1 MNGDTTPGGS
11 AGSKR
16 GGGSEKCSAPVICP
30 SGAASAVPGATS
42 AIARTASAIRVR
54 ELVATIA
61 SGIED
66 DLHRIAGAP
75 LEHVDR
81 LAHSGER
88 ELGGDERLGGEPAPP
103 QQRQGAA
110 DTGAALAALGV
121 DRDVPPHCLADV
133 GGDRPVVE

>member
-1 MNGDTTPGGS
+1 MNGDTTPGVS
-11 AGSKR
+11 AGSNR
-16 GGGSEKCSAPVICP
+16 VGASENCSAHVICP
-30 SGAASAVPGATS
+30 PGPASAAPGATS

-88 ELGGDERLGGEPAPP
+88 ELVRDERLGGGPARP
-103 QQRQGAA
+103 QQRPGAA
-110 DTGAALAALGV
+110 DTGAALPA
-121 DRDVPPHCLADV
+121 
-133 GGDRPVVE
+133 